1 MQSYRSD
8 SNAAVR
14 VTGVTRLL
22 PLGSRQVEILQGI
35 SFTIAPGEWV
45 ALTGPSG
52 SGKSTL
58 LGILAGIDAPTD
70 GQVVID
76 GVDITRMDERE
87 LARIRNQKIG
97 IVFQS
102 FNLIPNLTAQENVEV
117 PLYVNERAGRRSPAQ
132 QARAAL
138 ERVGLGDRLDHRPHQ
153 LSGGEQQRVAI
164 ARAIVT
170 RPSLLL
176 ADEPTGNLDTRMGE
190 QIMDLFA
197 RLRDELG
204 VTLVVVTHDPQ
215 IAGRAARALHL
226 VDGRLA
232 EPVTTP
238 SPAPQPFAV
247 RCAAPV
253 PVAPLASDGAPWG
266 KGGRA

>member
-1 MQSYRSD
+1 
-8 SNAAVR
+8 
-14 VTGVTRLL
+14 
-22 PLGSRQVEILQGI
+22 
-35 SFTIAPGEWV
+35 
-45 ALTGPSG
+45 
-52 SGKSTL
+52 L
-58 LGILAGIDAPTD
+58 LGILAGIDAPT
-70 GQVVID
+70 GGRVVID

-117 PLYVNERAGRRSPAQ
+117 PLYVNGRTGHRHPAR

-138 ERVGLGDRLDHRPHQ
+138 ERVGLGDRLGHRPHQ

-170 RPSLLL
+170 QPSLLL
-176 ADEPTGNLDTRMGE
+176 ADEPTGNLDTHMGE

-215 IAGRAARALHL
+215 VASRAERTLHL
-226 VDGRLA
+226 VDGQLA
-232 EPVTTP
+232 APAPTA
-238 SPAPQPFAV
+238 SPALQPFAL
-247 RCAAPV
+247 RRAAPV
-253 PVAPLASDGAPWG
+253 PVAPLASSGPPWG